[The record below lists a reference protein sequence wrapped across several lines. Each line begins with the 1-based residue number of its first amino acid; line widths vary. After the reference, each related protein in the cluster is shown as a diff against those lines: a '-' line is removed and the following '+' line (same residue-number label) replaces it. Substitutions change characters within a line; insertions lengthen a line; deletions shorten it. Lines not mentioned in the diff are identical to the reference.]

1 MNSTKAMRRDERT
14 QKEIM
19 DEIWEIIKEEGLETK
34 FFHALVERNG
44 HKIVRCN
51 ECLAGHEYMSVFAY
65 SEKHGGTIDSF
76 RYYNYYVVDVTEQN
90 RRTV

>member
-14 QKEIM
+14 QEEIAR
-19 DEIWEIIKEEGLETK
+19 ILKEEGLETK

-90 RRTV
+90 RETA